1 MRVDNFTN
9 LKFGDKRDTIHITSL
24 DLFTVGSVWVA
35 DMLHVPYGVCL
46 FMFAELC
53 EVYLSTNPSAP
64 YGRPFG
70 LPRLAGPLAAKL
82 TRSKVS
88 TTS

>member
-35 DMLHVPYGVCL
+35 DMLHVPYGVRFGRCSGIKNSTTHSS
-46 FMFAELC
+46 
-53 EVYLSTNPSAP
+53 EVL
-64 YGRPFG
+64 
-70 LPRLAGPLAAKL
+70 RLASLLVHSTELAGW
-82 TRSKVS
+82 R
-88 TTS
+88 